1 MFIVPEEGVLH
12 SDCSV
17 SYTAA
22 EGPQTRTPAPLG
34 LSLLLG
40 RNHQLHLSAHLVE
53 ELARHRVWDAGRV
66 R

>member
-1 MFIVPEEGVLH
+1 MLH

-22 EGPQTRTPAPLG
+22 EGPQTRAPAPLG

-40 RNHQLHLSAHLVE
+40 RKHQLHLSAHPVE
-53 ELARHRVWDAGRV
+53 ELARHGVWDARSV